1 MKQLTVSPD
10 QLRASAR
17 ELEKLRQEHLA
28 LMKQMR
34 ILVMN
39 LSDSWKGEAQA
50 AFTQSFLAKNQT
62 MNDVSTV
69 LSQYADL
76 MKQAADEAETMD
88 NTLLRSVRSR
98 MG

>member
-1 MKQLTVSPD
+1 MTQLTVSPD

-17 ELEKLRQEHLA
+17 ELERLRQQHLA
-28 LMKQMR
+28 LMKQLR
-34 ILVMN
+34 ILVMS
-39 LSDSWKGEAQA
+39 LSDSWKGEAQE
-50 AFTQSFLAKNQT
+50 AFTKNFLAKNQT

-69 LSQYADL
+69 LAQYAAL

-98 MG
+98 LG